1 MDTLKFK
8 KIWQPLSIILFVG
21 LISCRTYVP
30 IETIKIEKEIVRD
43 TVLLEKLVPYRDS
56 VRVKDTFSRL
66 ENKYAYSTAL
76 FSGGFLT
83 HVLTI
88 KDTVIPVKTKYI
100 EKIRIDTITKPV
112 TVEKIVKVN
121 YITKWQKFRLQALN
135 WLVGVFVLFLL
146 YKVAKFLKF

>member
-8 KIWQPLSIILFVG
+8 KVWQPLSIVILIG
-21 LISCRTYVP
+21 LISCRTYIPV
-30 IETIKIEKEIVRD
+30 ETIKIEKEIIRD
-43 TVLLEKLVPYRDS
+43 TIIFEKLVPYRDS
-56 VRVKDTFSRL
+56 VRVKDTFNRL
-66 ENKYAYSTAL
+66 ENKYAYSVAF

-83 HVLTI
+83 HVLSI

-135 WLVGVFVLFLL
+135 WLIGVIVLFLL
-146 YKVAKFLKF
+146 YKGAKFLKF